1 MPEYRSDFIQKMRIY
16 INNGLIPDY
25 NLILTYESEGRP
37 FDITI
42 AQDKLREF
50 FSCETVPLY

>member
-1 MPEYRSDFIQKMRIY
+1 MIKFLNKIRVY
-16 INNGLIPDY
+16 ILNGILPDH
-25 NLILTYESEGRP
+25 NLILTYESDKHP

-50 FSCETVPLY
+50 LLCQDPFQLN

>member
-1 MPEYRSDFIQKMRIY
+1 LNKFRIY
-16 INNGLIPDY
+16 ILNGYLPDH
-25 NLILTYESEGRP
+25 NLILTFESENHP

-50 FSCETVPLY
+50 LICKDPFKCA